1 MTDDPAGALIAEHV
15 RRFMSAMGMEDIHL
29 ECESGQ
35 SAGVLRISINA
46 GQSGN
51 MLIGAQGANLNA
63 LQHVIRCVLR
73 KHLDEKVHITVDV
86 NGYRLRRERHLFGFA
101 EEVAKRAQKTGK
113 PVALSPM
120 NALDRRII
128 HTALAGHKEVLTESM
143 GDGMER
149 RVVVRPV
156 FL

>member
-1 MTDDPAGALIAEHV
+1 MIDDPTGALIAEHV
-15 RRFMSAMGMEDIHL
+15 RHLVGTMGLEDIQL

-35 SAGVLRISINA
+35 SGVLRISIMA
-46 GQSGN
+46 GESGK
-51 MLIGAQGANLNA
+51 MLIGTQGANLNA

-73 KHLDEKVHITVDV
+73 KHFEEDIRIVVDV
-86 NGYRLRRERHLFGFA
+86 NGYRVRREKNLLGFA
-101 EEVAKRAQKTGK
+101 AEVARRAQRTGR

-120 NALDRRII
+120 SAVDRRTI
-128 HTALAGHKEVLTESM
+128 HAALAGHKDVVTEST
-143 GDGMER
+143 GDGVDR

>member
-1 MTDDPAGALIAEHV
+1 MTDDPTGALIAEHV
-15 RRFMSAMGMEDIHL
+15 RHLVGAMGLDDIQL

-35 SAGVLRISINA
+35 PGVLRISIMA
-46 GQSGN
+46 GESGK
-51 MLIGAQGANLNA
+51 MLIGTQGANLNA

-73 KHLDEKVHITVDV
+73 KHFEEDMHIVVDV
-86 NGYRLRRERHLFGFA
+86 NGYRVRRERNLLGFA
-101 EEVAKRAQKTGK
+101 EEVARRAQRTGR

-120 NALDRRII
+120 NAVDRRTI
-128 HTALAGHKEVLTESM
+128 HAALAGHKDVVTEST
-143 GDGMER
+143 GDGMDR

>member
-1 MTDDPAGALIAEHV
+1 MIDDAAGALIAEHV
-15 RRFMSAMGMEDIHL
+15 RRFMSAMGMDDVHL
-29 ECESGQ
+29 ECESGD
-35 SAGVLRISINA
+35 SGVLRISIMA

-73 KHLDEKVHITVDV
+73 KHFDENVHIVVDV
-86 NGYRLRRERHLFGFA
+86 NGYRLRRERSLFGFA

-120 NALDRRII
+120 NAIDRRII
-128 HTALAGHKEVLTESM
+128 HTALASHKEVLTESM
-143 GDGMER
+143 GDGTER